1 MGDRLTVALR
11 MNELRMV
18 RTNARRMKDRRMTAL
33 RITKDP
39 RPAIAKWPEMEAQPA
54 AAGKSSHRW
63 RVHHLSQPEP
73 AKRQA
78 AHRRLIAGPW
88 AAEKTVARRIAA
100 LTDHRAV
107 RVQKAGATARR
118 DAATAVVILGR
129 RLTCDSRSS
138 LNAPAAAPTVDG
150 HPVTVADAQPQATV
164 AAPLRPVTAAA
175 VTAAAHRAEAQVTVA
190 ADRTV
195 AVATAAAAD
204 MGGKT
209 MLGPLPA

>member
-1 MGDRLTVALR
+1 
-11 MNELRMV
+11 
-18 RTNARRMKDRRMTAL
+18 
-33 RITKDP
+33 
-39 RPAIAKWPEMEAQPA
+39 
-54 AAGKSSHRW
+54 
-63 RVHHLSQPEP
+63 
-73 AKRQA
+73 
-78 AHRRLIAGPW
+78 
-88 AAEKTVARRIAA
+88 VARRIAA

-164 AAPLRPVTAAA
+164 AAPLRA
-175 VTAAAHRAEAQVTVA
+175 VTEAAHRAEAQVTVA